1 MPMELATMLELVE
14 DGLDPDTV
22 AEQPGTAEPEE
33 TTPEVTGYELDDTD
47 WEALKAIRDG
57 SASSVDPETLAW
69 LETAGLV
76 AGEPPA
82 LSDLAIEWMAW
93 SE

>member
-1 MPMELATMLELVE
+1 MLELVE
-14 DGLDPDTV
+14 DGLEPDVV
-22 AEQPGTAEPEE
+22 AEQPVTGAPEE
-33 TTPEVTGYELDDTD
+33 AVTPEVTGYELDDND

-57 SASSVDPETLAW
+57 SAASVDADTVAW

-76 AGEPPA
+76 AGSPPA
-82 LSDLAIEWMAW
+82 LTDLAIEWMAW